1 MRGRG
6 SKGTRS
12 CNLRDPRP
20 TPPASVGARSGGEAG
35 VGRKKTLL
43 LGWLTRGIRLAA
55 GAAQACR
62 DAVKRYGLAGGTR
75 RSASARARVARRS
88 WVGFVGCVREWEGR
102 RAGSQGQ
109 AGLDCCFSLFFP
121 FSVFYS
127 FSILFSFLF
136 YLLPI
141 CLGFDVFS
149 LIIIVTIPSFWFGQE
164 FRVYM
169 WSPHT

>member
-1 MRGRG
+1 LHGRS

-12 CNLRDPRP
+12 CDLRDPGP
-20 TPPASVGARSGGEAG
+20 TPAASVGARSGGEAG

-43 LGWLTRGIRLAA
+43 LGWLTRGVQLAA
-55 GAAQACR
+55 GAAQARR

-75 RSASARARVARRS
+75 RSASACARVARRS
-88 WVGFVGCVREWEGR
+88 WAGFVGRVRQWEGR
-102 RAGSQGQ
+102 QAGSQGQ
-109 AGLDCCFSLFFP
+109 VGLGCCCSLFFP
-121 FSVFYS
+121 FSFFYS

-141 CLGFDVFS
+141 CLGFDLFS

-164 FRVYM
+164 FMAYM